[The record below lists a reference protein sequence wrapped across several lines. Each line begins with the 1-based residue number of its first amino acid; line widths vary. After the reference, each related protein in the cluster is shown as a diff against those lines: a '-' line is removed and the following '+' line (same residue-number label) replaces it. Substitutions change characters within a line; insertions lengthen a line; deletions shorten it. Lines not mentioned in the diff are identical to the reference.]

1 MTNARQIEKNKTK
14 KNDAEA
20 YSVIVVGAGMVGI
33 AAAMR
38 MQEYGHQVTLI
49 DRAGPAG
56 GTSFGN
62 AGILASSSVIPVTTP
77 GIMRKA
83 PKMLFDPLQP
93 LFLRWR
99 YLPKL
104 MPWLIPYLRHANMDD
119 TQRIAEALNP
129 IIGQSLQDHQALAAG
144 TQAERWI
151 RPCDYTYIFKDRSGF
166 EADKAM
172 WDLRKALGHE
182 WIEYENEAFT
192 AYDPFMADSHRFA
205 VAMQNHGMILS
216 PGDYIA
222 DLVKVFEE
230 RGGRMITAD
239 VDAISHENGHVTG
252 IRTGGEALPAD
263 RVILAMGAWSGTLA
277 KQLGISIPLEAE
289 RGYHIEL
296 WHPNAKPK
304 TPLMVVAGK
313 FVVSPMKDR
322 IRLAGIVEFGGL
334 KAAASEAPFRLL
346 MHNVRQYM
354 PDLTW
359 AEETRWMGHRPA
371 PTDSIPVI
379 GEVPKVKGVFM
390 GFGHHHVG
398 LTGGAKTGHILAMLA
413 SDIHPNMDL
422 SAYDMRRFLK

>member
-1 MTNARQIEKNKTK
+1 MTKANMKAKGK
-14 KNDAEA
+14 AHSGA

-38 MQEYGHQVTLI
+38 MQERGHQVTLV

-77 GIMRKA
+77 GIIRKA
-83 PKMLFDPLQP
+83 PKMLFNPLQP

-104 MPWLIPYLRHANMDD
+104 LPWLIPYLRHANMKD

-144 TQAERWI
+144 TIAERWI
-151 RPCDYTYIFKDRSGF
+151 KPCDYTYIFKDRTAF
-166 EADKAM
+166 DADKPM
-172 WDLRKALGHE
+172 WDIRKAMGHD
-182 WIEYENEAFT
+182 WIEYEDDAFA
-192 AYDPFMADSHRFA
+192 AYDPFMADSHRFG
-205 VAMQNHGMILS
+205 VAMQNHGMIAS

-222 DLVKVFEE
+222 DLAKVFTD
-230 RGGRMITAD
+230 RGGRMITAE
-239 VDAISHENGHVTG
+239 VEAISHENGHVTG
-252 IRTGGEALPAD
+252 IRAGGEGLSAD

-289 RGYHIEL
+289 RGYHVEL
-296 WHPNAKPK
+296 WHPSAMPK
-304 TPLMVVAGK
+304 TPLMVAAGK
-313 FVVSPMKDR
+313 FVITPMKDR

-334 KAAASEAPFRLL
+334 KAAASEAPFKLL

-354 PDLTW
+354 PDLKW
-359 AEETRWMGHRPA
+359 KEETRWMGHRPA

-379 GEVPKVKGVFM
+379 GEVPGIKGVFM

-398 LTGGAKTGHILAMLA
+398 LTGGPKTGQLLAMLA
-413 SDIHPNMDL
+413 SDIQPNMDL
-422 SAYDMRRFLK
+422 SAYDMRRFSG

>member
-1 MTNARQIEKNKTK
+1 
-14 KNDAEA
+14 
-20 YSVIVVGAGMVGI
+20 
-33 AAAMR
+33 
-38 MQEYGHQVTLI
+38 
-49 DRAGPAG
+49 
-56 GTSFGN
+56 
-62 AGILASSSVIPVTTP
+62 
-77 GIMRKA
+77 
-83 PKMLFDPLQP
+83 
-93 LFLRWR
+93 
-99 YLPKL
+99 
-104 MPWLIPYLRHANMDD
+104 
-119 TQRIAEALNP
+119 
-129 IIGQSLQDHQALAAG
+129 DHQALAAG
-144 TQAERWI
+144 TKAERWI
-151 RPCDYTYIFKDRSGF
+151 RPCDYTYIFKNRSGF
-166 EADKAM
+166 EADKAI

-379 GEVPKVKGVFM
+379 GEVPEIKGVFM

-398 LTGGAKTGHILAMLA
+398 LTGGAKTGQILAMLA

-422 SAYDMRRFLK
+422 SAYDMRRFLN

>member
-14 KNDAEA
+14 KNDLEA

-104 MPWLIPYLRHANMDD
+104 MPWLIPYLRHANMAD

-379 GEVPKVKGVFM
+379 GEVPEIKGVFM

-398 LTGGAKTGHILAMLA
+398 LTGGAKTGQILAMLA

-422 SAYDMRRFLK
+422 SAYDMRRFLN

>member
-1 MTNARQIEKNKTK
+1 MTNDRVSTRNKNR
-14 KNDAEA
+14 KNGSGA
-20 YSVIVVGAGMVGI
+20 YSVIVVGAGMVGV

-38 MQEYGHQVTLI
+38 MQEYGHHVTLI
-49 DRAGPAG
+49 DRVGPAG

-77 GIMRKA
+77 GIIRKA

-93 LFLRWR
+93 LFMRWR

-104 MPWLIPYLRHANMDD
+104 LPWLIPYLRHANMAD

-144 TQAERWI
+144 TKAERWI

-172 WDLRKALGHE
+172 WDMRKALGHE
-182 WIEYENEAFT
+182 WIEYENEVFT

-205 VAMQNHGMILS
+205 IAMQNHGMILS

-230 RGGRMITAD
+230 RGGSMITAD

-252 IRTGGEALPAD
+252 IRAGGESLLAD
-263 RVILAMGAWSGTLA
+263 RVILAMGAWSGALA

-359 AEETRWMGHRPA
+359 VEETRWMGHRPA

>member
-1 MTNARQIEKNKTK
+1 MTNARQIEKNKTN
-14 KNDAEA
+14 KNDVEA

-104 MPWLIPYLRHANMDD
+104 MPWLIPYLRHANMAD

-379 GEVPKVKGVFM
+379 GEVPEIKGVFM

-398 LTGGAKTGHILAMLA
+398 LTGGAKTGQILAMLA

-422 SAYDMRRFLK
+422 SAYDMRRFLN

>member
-104 MPWLIPYLRHANMDD
+104 MPWLIPYLRHANMAD

-144 TQAERWI
+144 TPAERWI
-151 RPCDYTYIFKDRSGF
+151 RPCDYTYIFQGQIGF
-166 EADKAM
+166 
-172 WDLRKALGHE
+172 
-182 WIEYENEAFT
+182 
-192 AYDPFMADSHRFA
+192 
-205 VAMQNHGMILS
+205 
-216 PGDYIA
+216 
-222 DLVKVFEE
+222 
-230 RGGRMITAD
+230 
-239 VDAISHENGHVTG
+239 
-252 IRTGGEALPAD
+252 
-263 RVILAMGAWSGTLA
+263 
-277 KQLGISIPLEAE
+277 
-289 RGYHIEL
+289 
-296 WHPNAKPK
+296 
-304 TPLMVVAGK
+304 
-313 FVVSPMKDR
+313 
-322 IRLAGIVEFGGL
+322 
-334 KAAASEAPFRLL
+334 
-346 MHNVRQYM
+346 
-354 PDLTW
+354 
-359 AEETRWMGHRPA
+359 
-371 PTDSIPVI
+371 
-379 GEVPKVKGVFM
+379 
-390 GFGHHHVG
+390 
-398 LTGGAKTGHILAMLA
+398 
-413 SDIHPNMDL
+413 
-422 SAYDMRRFLK
+422 

>member
-14 KNDAEA
+14 KNDLEA

-104 MPWLIPYLRHANMDD
+104 MPWLIPYLRHANMAD

-205 VAMQNHGMILS
+205 IAMQNHGMILS

-379 GEVPKVKGVFM
+379 GEVPEIKGVFM

-398 LTGGAKTGHILAMLA
+398 LTGGAKTGQILAMLA

-422 SAYDMRRFLK
+422 SAYDMRRFLN

>member
-1 MTNARQIEKNKTK
+1 
-14 KNDAEA
+14 
-20 YSVIVVGAGMVGI
+20 MVGI

-104 MPWLIPYLRHANMDD
+104 MPWLIPYLRHANMAD

-379 GEVPKVKGVFM
+379 GEVPKVKGIFM

-398 LTGGAKTGHILAMLA
+398 LTGGAKTGQILAMLA

-422 SAYDMRRFLK
+422 SAYDMRRFLN

>member
-14 KNDAEA
+14 KNGMEA

-104 MPWLIPYLRHANMDD
+104 MPWLIPYLRHANMAD

-205 VAMQNHGMILS
+205 IAMQNHGMILS

-379 GEVPKVKGVFM
+379 GEVPEIKGVFM

-398 LTGGAKTGHILAMLA
+398 LTGGAKTGQILAMLA

-422 SAYDMRRFLK
+422 SAYDMRRFLN

>member
-14 KNDAEA
+14 KNGMEA

-104 MPWLIPYLRHANMDD
+104 MPWLIPYLRHANMAD

-379 GEVPKVKGVFM
+379 GEVPEIKGVFM

-398 LTGGAKTGHILAMLA
+398 LTGGAKTGQILAMLA

-422 SAYDMRRFLK
+422 SAYDMRRFLN

>member
-14 KNDAEA
+14 KNDVEA

-104 MPWLIPYLRHANMDD
+104 MPWLIPYLRHANMAD

-205 VAMQNHGMILS
+205 MAMQNHGMILS

-239 VDAISHENGHVTG
+239 VDAINHENGHVTG
-252 IRTGGEALPAD
+252 IKTGGEALPAD

-379 GEVPKVKGVFM
+379 GEVPEIKGVFM

-398 LTGGAKTGHILAMLA
+398 LTGGAKTGQILAMLA

-422 SAYDMRRFLK
+422 SAYDMRRFLN

>member
-1 MTNARQIEKNKTK
+1 
-14 KNDAEA
+14 
-20 YSVIVVGAGMVGI
+20 
-33 AAAMR
+33 
-38 MQEYGHQVTLI
+38 
-49 DRAGPAG
+49 
-56 GTSFGN
+56 
-62 AGILASSSVIPVTTP
+62 
-77 GIMRKA
+77 
-83 PKMLFDPLQP
+83 
-93 LFLRWR
+93 
-99 YLPKL
+99 
-104 MPWLIPYLRHANMDD
+104 WLIPYLRHANMAD

-205 VAMQNHGMILS
+205 IAMQNHGMILS

-379 GEVPKVKGVFM
+379 GEVPEIKGVFM

-398 LTGGAKTGHILAMLA
+398 LTGGAKTGQILAMLA

-422 SAYDMRRFLK
+422 SAYDMRRFVN